1 MDRRRDEEEKRGGGG
16 KGRGRSRT
24 EEEDDGSRGYSCAGS
39 FVLGWEFSW
48 CDVID
53 FSRVS

>member
-53 FSRVS
+53 FSIVS